1 MNAFE
6 SQLSKQTPLTA
17 RRTLL
22 SMTLALAYGMAAG
35 APAQDGAAADQ
46 PAAQPLVQEPQVV
59 TVSAN
64 RRREPAREVPM
75 QVNTL
80 SVLQLEQSG
89 AKTLADYL
97 GDQPGVDVKNGGGSG
112 FGSVTLRGVSTG
124 DEVIATVGT
133 YIDDVAYGS
142 STPFALG
149 SVGALDM
156 GLLDLHHIELLRGPQ
171 GTLYGAGAMG
181 GLLKYVTNEPNTSEF
196 SGKLTLGASATRNG
210 KASNTE
216 SGVVN
221 IPLKEDVAAM
231 RISAFRDSVGGYIDA
246 AGALPGADI
255 NDGTTTGGRVS
266 VLLEPSSRFKLRLTA
281 TAQNTK
287 RDSTDYVD
295 YDAASGRPSDAE
307 LTRRGALR
315 EPYELR
321 VVIAGAD
328 LEYDLGWARLNS
340 ITSHQHNR
348 TTLQLDYTGIYAP
361 LLSGAGLDLSAV
373 PVHQW
378 TEVRKWTQEFRLT
391 SPAKGRF
398 EWLAGL
404 YYDHQN
410 GSNRQRVDST
420 LTGGAAG
427 PNLVTADIPSQYRE
441 TAAYGDLTWNATP
454 RLAVTGGL
462 RIARNEQQYRQA
474 ASGLLLG
481 DGTDLGA
488 DSAETSKTYLATVRY
503 ALTPASNV
511 YLRAAS
517 GYRPGGPNAVVT
529 DFQTG
534 QAAAPQTFSHD
545 SLWSYE
551 AGYKADLLDKTLAV
565 EASVY
570 DIRWDKIQQ
579 FFAVNGIN
587 VIVNG
592 GKAHI
597 NGAELAVKYRPRA
610 PWSVNASLAYVD
622 ARLSED
628 APGLGADG
636 ARLPNS
642 ARLSAS
648 VGARYNFAVGNRAAY
663 VGLSERYV
671 GERNAGFDAN
681 ATLPNYKLP
690 AYALTNVQAGIDF
703 GQVQLAMFLNNAFDR
718 RAQLNAGTAFVG
730 YGAPVNLTNARPR
743 TLGLS
748 LTRAF

>member
-1 MNAFE
+1 M
-6 SQLSKQTPLTA
+6 
-17 RRTLL
+17 
-22 SMTLALAYGMAAG
+22 
-35 APAQDGAAADQ
+35 
-46 PAAQPLVQEPQVV
+46 

-97 GDQPGVDVKNGGGSG
+97 GNQPGVDVKNGGGSG
-112 FGSVTLRGVSTG
+112 FGSITLRGVSTG
-124 DEVIATVGT
+124 DETIATVGT

-196 SGKLTLGASATRNG
+196 SGKVTLAASATRDG
-210 KASNTE
+210 KMGHTE
-216 SGVVN
+216 SGIVN
-221 IPLKEDVAAM
+221 VPLKEDVAAM
-231 RISAFRDSVGGYIDA
+231 RVSLFRDQVGGYIDA
-246 AGALPGADI
+246 VGPAAGEDI
-255 NDGTTTGGRVS
+255 NGGRTTGGRVS
-266 VLLEPSSRFKLRLTA
+266 VLVEPSSKVKVRLTA
-281 TAQNTK
+281 TAQSTK
-287 RDSTDYVD
+287 RDSSDYVD
-295 YDAASGRPSDAE
+295 YNAATGKPSDGE

-315 EPYELR
+315 EPYE
-321 VVIAGAD
+321 VKVMVAAAD
-328 LEYDLGWARLNS
+328 IEYDFGWARFNS
-340 ITSHQHNR
+340 ITSRQNNKIN
-348 TTLQLDYTGIYAP
+348 LQLDYTGIYAP
-361 LLSGAGLDLSAV
+361 LLAGAGLDLIAV
-373 PVHQW
+373 PVRQS
-378 TEVRKWTQEFRLT
+378 TRVSKWTQEFRMT

-404 YYDHQN
+404 YYDHQR
-410 GSNRQRVDST
+410 GSNRQLVNST
-420 LTGGAAG
+420 MRGGAEG

-441 TAAYGDLTWNATP
+441 AAAYGDLTWNATP
-454 RLAVTGGL
+454 RVAITGGV
-462 RIARNEQQYRQA
+462 RIARNEQDYKQKA
-474 ASGLLLG
+474 TGLLLG
-481 DGTDLGA
+481 EGSNIVS

-511 YLRAAS
+511 YFRAAS
-517 GYRPGGPNAVVT
+517 GYRPGGPNAVVK

-534 QAAAPQTFSHD
+534 QATAPLTFSHD

-551 AGYKADLLDKTLAV
+551 AGYKADLLNKTLAL

-597 NGAELAVKYRPRA
+597 NGAELAAKYRPSA
-610 PWSVNASLAYVD
+610 QWTMNAALAWVD

-628 APGLGADG
+628 APGLGSDG

-642 ARLSAS
+642 ARVSATLSAN
-648 VGARYNFAVGNRAAY
+648 YNFELGGRAAY
-663 VGLSERYV
+663 AGVTERYV

-690 AYALTNVQAGIDF
+690 AYAVTNLQAGISF
-703 GQVQLAMFLNNAFDR
+703 GDVQLALYLNNAFDK
-718 RAQLNAGTAFVG
+718 RAQLGGGTAFVG
-730 YGAPVNLTNARPR
+730 YGAPVNVTNLRPC
-743 TLGLS
+743 TFGLS
-748 LTRAF
+748 VAKAF